1 MYDSV
6 HIFLLHSTDMIHTFA
21 DEYKIA
27 QNNVT
32 NKQAI
37 MTHEDS
43 KLLARSEAIGEGTKT
58 WMASFGHPP
67 DR

>member
-6 HIFLLHSTDMIHTFA
+6 HIFLLHSTDMFHTFA

-32 NKQAI
+32 NKQAT

-43 KLLARSEAIGEGTKT
+43 KPLAPSEAFRVGKKT
-58 WMASFGHPP
+58 WMAPVGQPP

>member
-1 MYDSV
+1 MYFAV
-6 HIFLLHSTDMIHTFA
+6 YIFLLHPTDMFHTFA

-32 NKQAI
+32 NKQAA

-43 KLLARSEAIGEGTKT
+43 KTLALSEAIGEGMKT
-58 WMASFGHPP
+58 WMASVGQPP

>member
-1 MYDSV
+1 MYMAV
-6 HIFLLHSTDMIHTFA
+6 YIFPLHPTDMFHTFA

>member
-1 MYDSV
+1 MYV
-6 HIFLLHSTDMIHTFA
+6 AVYIFSLLPTDMFHTFA

-32 NKQAI
+32 NKRAI

-43 KLLARSEAIGEGTKT
+43 KPLAPSEAFRVGKKT
-58 WMASFGHPP
+58 WMAPVGQPP